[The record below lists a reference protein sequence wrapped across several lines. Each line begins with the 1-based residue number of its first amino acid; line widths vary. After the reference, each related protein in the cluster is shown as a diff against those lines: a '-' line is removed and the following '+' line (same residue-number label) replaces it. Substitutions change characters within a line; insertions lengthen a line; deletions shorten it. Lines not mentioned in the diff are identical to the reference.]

1 MRLIALVGALLPILS
16 SILFFLKDLPENR
29 NTSLLASAGNTYF
42 GPKSPTSE
50 HLVRVQVIMKDSEEA
65 SGPQLTR
72 VEFNGTMIP
81 LKPRDV
87 YGNRGSGSFQVS
99 PGKYKLHWTTS
110 RDNFAWPREVNHEE
124 EVTISP
130 RDLWLQLEIQGDK
143 AEIS

>member
-1 MRLIALVGALLPILS
+1 MRLVALAGAFLTVLS
-16 SILFFLKDLPENR
+16 SILFCLKSSPQDK
-29 NTSLLASAGNTYF
+29 TISLLASAGNTYF
-42 GPKSPTSE
+42 GPKSPVSE
-50 HLVRVQVIMKDSEEA
+50 QLVRVQVIMKDSEEA

-87 YGNRGSGSFQVS
+87 YGNRGSGSFQVA
-99 PGKYKLHWTTS
+99 PGKYKLRWTTS
-110 RDNFAWPREVNHEE
+110 RDQFAWPREVNHEE

-143 AEIS
+143 AVIS